1 MTHILNRWLLAAA
14 IFVLFALQAFSEGP
28 ELDFN
33 SPKVSATTRRTLL
46 MPQVRSC
53 LKDAEVLT
61 DSGAL
66 ADALAKSTDVKTAN
80 LKLSNMIEALHQ
92 VRYSYYPDFRIEL
105 EPAYQQIE
113 QENRSPEEYSKAD
126 LQGALKLNQHLP
138 GNIDVSASASRDLS
152 FTGRQT
158 DHLRLVVE
166 HELLQSDP
174 VKRDLRLAGFR
185 VDLGSIAAD
194 EVRRN
199 FIYEFKSAY
208 YSYLES
214 WLVYLNALVKF
225 EADKTLN
232 KESQTKYGA
241 GIIAQYQLLDYD
253 RDFTE
258 SQIAMSSMELQWRTA
273 RNQLLYLLQ
282 RPLDDAIQF
291 EPVPE
296 NDMSDRVWDA
306 SRMVESAM
314 KTSLDVASL
323 NHALLSNQENMKYYR
338 RKLRPSLSLFGSAD
352 HDLTGTYTEDEDD
365 ITDERT
371 ATSYAVGLKLVLP
384 IFQSRFIDRSKLN
397 VFSSTI
403 EISELEL
410 NEQFRFYQRKAAD
423 DLMALKNLHE
433 RYILEKKRFH
443 IAFAD
448 YELGKLRF
456 ENGSIGSYDMIRSKN
471 HFFSANARCIRNQY
485 QLLRK
490 IAAMEQ
496 SYPLVAEKTDDE

>member
-1 MTHILNRWLLAAA
+1 MKITHHIWLLSAA
-14 IFVLFALQAFSEGP
+14 FCVLLSTQAFSEKP
-28 ELDFN
+28 VPDFN
-33 SPKVSATTRRTLL
+33 SPKVSANMRRKLL
-46 MPQVRSC
+46 TSQVRSF

-61 DSGAL
+61 HDDAL
-66 ADALAKSTDVKTAN
+66 ADALAKSTDVKTAT
-80 LKLSNMIEALHQ
+80 LKLSNMIENLHQ
-92 VRYSYYPDFRIEL
+92 VRYNYYPDFRVEL
-105 EPAYQQIE
+105 EPTYQEIE
-113 QENRSPEEYSKAD
+113 QENRNPEEYSKAD
-126 LQGALKLNQHLP
+126 LQGALRLEQHLP
-138 GNIDVSASASRDLS
+138 GNIDVSASASRDIS

-158 DHLRLVVE
+158 DHLRLIVE
-166 HELLQSDP
+166 QELLQRDP
-174 VKRDLRLAGFR
+174 VKRDLRLAGFK
-185 VDLGSIAAD
+185 VNLEETAAD
-194 EVRRN
+194 QVRRN
-199 FIYEFKSAY
+199 YIHAFRAAY
-208 YSYLES
+208 YTYLEA

-225 EADKTLN
+225 EADKELN
-232 KESQTKYGA
+232 QESQTKYGA

-258 SQIAMSSMELQWRTA
+258 SQIAMSSQELQWLTA

-291 EPVPE
+291 QPILE
-296 NDMSDRVWDA
+296 NDMSGRVWDVTL
-306 SRMVESAM
+306 MVESAM

-323 NHALLSNQENMKYYR
+323 NYALLSNQENLKYYR
-338 RKLRPSLSLFGSAD
+338 RKLMPSLSLFGSAD
-352 HDLTGTYTEDEDD
+352 RDLTGTYTEDEDD
-365 ITDERT
+365 LTDERT

-384 IFQSRFIDRSKLN
+384 IFQSRFIDRSKLSAFRN
-397 VFSSTI
+397 TL

-471 HFFSANARCIRNQY
+471 HFFNANARCIKNQY

-490 IAAMEQ
+490 ISEMEQ
-496 SYPLVAEKTDDE
+496 SYPLMAETTDDE